1 MALEE
6 FTESQLIEKLPWIP
20 WCHCELKSKPASL
33 PGSLLSG
40 SPKNIAYLQRLAPW
54 LELRRNSPLV
64 VLTRLSIAHY
74 FIIMCHLWV
83 WPANNHQWKEETK
96 SKSAHYSLHSSKN
109 IPFEKQIIFFRSHTF
124 DYHKFKQSNEKPLL
138 HLIKIHK
145 IFQTKFSKNS
155 FSNVFIDTCVQIILP
170 PIFCRCT
177 QREKKRGVHSTLLTL
192 SFAVDQKCGVKKACL
207 IDAIIIK
214 FRLLQPVLCIA
225 IVSEDRGEAHAK
237 TITY

>member
-40 SPKNIAYLQRLAPW
+40 SPQKNHCLPAKIGLLIGTKKKFR
-54 LELRRNSPLV
+54 PLV

-109 IPFEKQIIFFRSHTF
+109 ISFEKQIIFFAPILST
-124 DYHKFKQSNEKPLL
+124 
-138 HLIKIHK
+138 I
-145 IFQTKFSKNS
+145 KNS
-155 FSNVFIDTCVQIILP
+155 NNLMTSLCFILLKFTRFSEQNFQRIVFQM
-170 PIFCRCT
+170 
-177 QREKKRGVHSTLLTL
+177 
-192 SFAVDQKCGVKKACL
+192 
-207 IDAIIIK
+207 
-214 FRLLQPVLCIA
+214 
-225 IVSEDRGEAHAK
+225 
-237 TITY
+237 